1 MKKQFFRGMFIVKV
15 FFISVQS
22 VDTNYTD
29 EGSKTYFYKNLGVGT
44 WNDGNAKC
52 QDLGGHLPVVL
63 LAGKHSF
70 LMRFLYLVS

>member
-1 MKKQFFRGMFIVKV
+1 LPKDNFSQNNCGCFKIKYS
-15 FFISVQS
+15 IPVQS

-29 EGSKTYFYKNLGVGT
+29 EGSKTYFYKNLGAGN
-44 WNDGNAKC
+44 WNNANATC

-70 LMRFLYLVS
+70 LMR